1 MNKSLL
7 AAAKAAARYGFA
19 GLLGAVP
26 LLAQTPAPS
35 TSSTVTTEPKKE
47 ETQRLEKFEVTGSR
61 IKRLDVETPSPI
73 TRFTSEDL
81 QLTGF
86 TNVDDALRALP
97 FNNAFS
103 IVPEGSGTGFASGT
117 STVNLRGLGNNNTLV
132 LINGRRAV
140 PSGAGAFNGF
150 QSVIDLRMIPSNAID
165 SLEILRDGASAIYG
179 SDAVAGVVS
188 INLKKNYTGAGA
200 TVSFGN
206 TFKTDSME
214 KSAFVIV
221 GASAGRTSLTTTISY
236 NKRNAIRNFD
246 FDFSKSADK
255 RLDKTTNVQ
264 VELNSAGYLTGV
276 DWRSTSTFPARFF
289 VPGTNTILS
298 YVNPTDNPTSA
309 SAAPLSRVTGSGFY
323 DYQKDSWLLPEI
335 EYRGF
340 STFVRHDFSDALY
353 GFADIMFARVNTI
366 NASAPAPFTTTDRGA
381 GRANRLVVP
390 AGNPFNPYGTRYLGA
405 AGQEIELS
413 TFRLVNAGPRY
424 TDAVSDFPRGVFGL
438 GGNIPNTSWSWE
450 AAYMWAQGTFENTS
464 PGTGFDSQ
472 VQQALRGVV
481 IDGVTLYANPFGPE
495 DPRITDFYSG
505 TNPTN
510 TKFTGNV
517 YDFTVNGD
525 VFQVPAGTIG
535 IALGAEHRTEQLQD
549 VRTTDN
555 ETGNVVGGS
564 EGFGFYGQR
573 KVTSFYA
580 EAKVPILRTLE
591 MQLAVRH
598 EDYSDFG
605 TTTKPKIAAAYRPTK
620 WLMLRGSFSQSF
632 KAPDLAFLLS
642 KGSVSFTGNL
652 FDPRRP
658 DLPSAQLRTV
668 GRGTLAAG
676 YNLKPEEAD
685 TWYAGFVLEVPKG
698 RLKELTFDVGYFR
711 FDQSNLITRDTA
723 TFTLANEVR
732 LPPTSV
738 VRKTLTPEEIAAGIT
753 VGQIDFIA
761 TDWFNSN
768 KAFVDGIDVG
778 IRYPWKMGRLGDFR
792 AGVDATYLSR
802 YHQDRLVSLGTV
814 SKVDIDH
821 TEGVPIWRGN
831 ATLAWNRKNW
841 GASIYVNYIGSMPTT
856 SIAGTP
862 QPRLNPFIRVN
873 PQISYK
879 GLWHSNVTVG
889 CRNVLNEK
897 PPYYANSPGDAYLSG
912 VHSPEPAFWYVRI
925 SREF

>member
-1 MNKSLL
+1 MNQPLLSAARSAARLGLL
-7 AAAKAAARYGFA
+7 ALSGAATLA
-19 GLLGAVP
+19 
-26 LLAQTPAPS
+26 AQTSPAPANN
-35 TSSTVTTEPKKE
+35 EPKKDE
-47 ETQRLEKFEVTGSR
+47 QVKLEKFEITGSR
-61 IKRLDVETPSPI
+61 IKRIDVETPSPV
-73 TRFTSEDL
+73 TRFTSAEL
-81 QLTGF
+81 QMTGF
-86 TNVDDALRALP
+86 TTVDDALRALP
-97 FNNAFS
+97 FNNGFS

-150 QSVIDLRMIPSNAID
+150 QSVIDLRMIPSSAVE
-165 SLEILRDGASAIYG
+165 SVEILRDGASAIYG
-179 SDAVAGVVS
+179 SDAVAGVVAV
-188 INLKKNYTGAGA
+188 NLKRDYTGVGT

-206 TFKTDSME
+206 TVGTDSME
-214 KSAFVIV
+214 KSAYLIA
-221 GASAGRTSLTTTISY
+221 GATAGKTNITTSVSY

-255 RLDKTTNVQ
+255 RIDKTTNSQ

-298 YVNPTDNPTSA
+298 YVNPTSNPTA
-309 SAAPLSRVTGSGFY
+309 ATAAPISRATGSGFY
-323 DYQKDSWLLPEI
+323 DYQKDSFLLPEI
-335 EYRGF
+335 EFRGF
-340 STFVRHDFSDALY
+340 STYVKHQFTPTLY
-353 GFADIMFARVNTI
+353 GFADVMYSRVNTI

-390 AGNPFNPYGTRYLGA
+390 ANNPFNPYGARATGGP
-405 AGQEIELS
+405 GQEIELS
-413 TFRLVNAGPRY
+413 TFRTVNVGPRY
-424 TDAVSDFPRGVFGL
+424 SDITSDFPRAVFGL
-438 GGNIPNTSWSWE
+438 GGDIPGTSWTWQ
-450 AAYMWAQGTFENTS
+450 AGYMWAQGTFDNTS
-464 PGTGFDSQ
+464 PGTAFDSQ

-481 IDGVTLYANPFGPE
+481 IDGTTLYANPFGPE
-495 DPRITDFYSG
+495 DPRITDYYSG
-505 TNPTN
+505 NNPTN

-517 YDFTVNGD
+517 YDVSAGGD
-525 VFQVPAGTIG
+525 LFDVRAGKVG
-535 IALGAEHRTEQLQD
+535 LAVGAEYRTEQLLD

-564 EGFGFYGQR
+564 EGFGFYGER

-580 EAKVPILRTLE
+580 ELKVPVTKQVE
-591 MQLAVRH
+591 VQLAGRH

-605 TTTKPKIAAAYRPTK
+605 TTLKPKVAVAYRPTK

-652 FDPRRP
+652 FDPRRT
-658 DLPSAQLRTV
+658 DLPSAQIRTL

-676 YNLKPEEAD
+676 YALKPEEAD
-685 TWYAGFVLEVPKG
+685 TWYGGFLLEVPKG
-698 RLKELTFDVGYFR
+698 KLKDLALEVGYFR
-711 FDQSNLITRDTA
+711 FDQTNLITRDSA
-723 TFTLANEVR
+723 TFTLANELR

-738 VRKTLTPEEIAAGIT
+738 VRKSLTPEEVAAGIT

-768 KAFVDGIDVG
+768 KALNEGID
-778 IRYPWKMGRLGDFR
+778 ISLRYPFKTQRFGNFR
-792 AGVDATYLSR
+792 FGVEATYLSK
-802 YHQDRLVSLGTV
+802 YHQDRLSSLGAIT
-814 SKVDIDH
+814 KLDIDH

-831 ATLAWNRKNW
+831 GTIAWNKGPW
-841 GASIYVNYIGSMPTT
+841 GASIFINYIGSMPTT

-862 QPRLNPFIRVN
+862 QPQLNPFIRVN
-873 PQISYK
+873 PQVSYR
-879 GLWHSNVTVG
+879 GLWRSTLTVG
-889 CRNVLNEK
+889 VRNALNEK

-912 VHSPEPAFWYVRI
+912 VHSPEPAFWYVRLA
-925 SREF
+925 REF